1 MSLVQTVFIVAC
13 GDLNVP
19 GADSIPCYVWRS

>member
-1 MSLVQTVFIVAC
+1 MSLVQTVFFVMC

-19 GADSIPCYVWRS
+19 GADSIPFGVWRS